1 MMLPHINSMIDS
13 TAVSNQLHPHQ
24 EYYHQPHQQVQPQPP
39 TVQQLPVLQGQPQ
52 QNLALQRLPPPPQ
65 IQDGHY
71 RQTGTTPD
79 SSGRK
84 RKRAKYVARACA
96 ECKRRKVK
104 CNGESRCDRCTKMNL
119 ECVYRGLEEYTQR
132 KTVWNGIRPDN
143 RQEQLSKV
151 LEADNSTN
159 IPSTSSNSQYL
170 DSNRSAT
177 SINNGAA
184 SSAYG
189 SAPSSSPGPVLS
201 HQHLP
206 TTSTT
211 YPTLPRMAQFTPLP
225 APLPRSHQFERTHIP
240 MSPNHGT
247 SVRPPKLLK
256 HVSDQSLSG
265 VSTPSDRSS
274 RSTSVG
280 YGSLSTLSPA
290 ASDMNNSNR
299 RPASLPKPARAWGK
313 DEAKSFSGPT
323 SSSFPFQQATRIL
336 DSERMGQAR
345 VDNKES
351 DEEDDEEQSEESE
364 VEDDDQSTA
373 TRRKL
378 SAAKS
383 KENKK
388 FLYID
393 HLEARRLIQVYESE
407 INCMYPIFEVQ
418 ELDTKYEDFRQYYEH
433 HGLNFPNAQDLSVV
447 KIILAI
453 ATSVT
458 ETHVTEGRKLYEE
471 VLKMTERKI
480 VAGTADVYTL
490 ISLWLIHNYQF
501 HTDLESLAYR
511 TICFCAILAIELGLH
526 QSSKMSQMFPDP
538 MQRERCRA
546 LFWCVYVVD
555 RRMAFSTGRPF
566 TLRDEDIDQELPQTY
581 TRDDEISD
589 DKRVR
594 ALYLNA
600 MIKYSEVAGR
610 VWKTVSAFNPPR
622 HFTINTGEID
632 YIEFLIHRW
641 KHSLPPDLNLHSAI
655 HGQQHPSPT
664 QFSGK
669 LQAILYLRHN
679 LMFLH
684 LYRPVLFSTRTI
696 AEHMPYALRA
706 VEIALDSIRVLSR
719 LHFETDLYASCQIHY
734 NYFLVSALGV
744 LFTAIIHAPA
754 VFAAPCKQEFN
765 MALDL
770 IKLFSKVS
778 RVGRRLWA
786 TVKKLRSVTAAYGI
800 GTYVAKPGPS
810 SASIEGAGNQ
820 EVRNATPASV
830 PAHVNSKTTSQ
841 PAAAHVSTYQSGG
854 YSAEPSTVDQ
864 HMIMPAGVAP
874 PSQTDKPNASVFD
887 GMIGNQTDHKAH
899 QLDDQDQQYVQG
911 DYVSPLAVSATSSSI
926 DGQNLSTEISD
937 LFNFMAAD
945 PQPGTSYSVP
955 TVPVME
961 LVDMRQPRE
970 SGAHAPSAARVPQ
983 MPVKQEQI
991 GYGYTPLGMEAAQVA
1006 QMLAQGAKGES
1017 TWDDELF
1024 RLIDNLF

>member
-1 MMLPHINSMIDS
+1 MLPHINSMID
-13 TAVSNQLHPHQ
+13 TTTVPQQPHHHQEYDNKPHQLHP
-24 EYYHQPHQQVQPQPP
+24 PP
-39 TVQQLPVLQGQPQ
+39 VTVQQLPFLQGQLQ
-52 QNLALQRLPPPPQ
+52 QNPPLQRLPPAPQ
-65 IQDGHY
+65 IQHGHNC
-71 RQTGTTPD
+71 QIGTTPD
-79 SSGRK
+79 GSGRK
-84 RKRAKYVARACA
+84 RKRAKYVAMACA

-104 CNGESRCDRCTKMNL
+104 CNGESKCDRCTKMNL

-132 KTVWNGIRPDN
+132 RIVWNGVGDPEN

-151 LEADNSTN
+151 LDEDNSTN
-159 IPSTSSNSQYL
+159 MPATSSNSQYS
-170 DSNRSAT
+170 DP
-177 SINNGAA
+177 NNGAA
-184 SSAYG
+184 NGVYG
-189 SAPSSSPGPVLS
+189 SAPSSSPGLVLP
-201 HQHLP
+201 HQNLP
-206 TTSTT
+206 TTSAAHL
-211 YPTLPRMAQFTPLP
+211 TLPPMAQFTSLR
-225 APLPRSHQFERTHIP
+225 APLPGSHQFEQTHIQ

-247 SVRPPKLLK
+247 SVRPPNLLK
-256 HVSDQSLSG
+256 PASDQSLSG
-265 VSTPSDRSS
+265 VSTPSGRSS

-290 ASDMNNSNR
+290 ASDMNR
-299 RPASLPKPARAWGK
+299 RAASLPKPARAWGE

-323 SSSFPFQQATRIL
+323 SSSFPFQQATRML
-336 DSERMGQAR
+336 DSERIGQAR
-345 VDNKES
+345 VNKES
-351 DEEDDEEQSEESE
+351 DEDDDEEQAEESE
-364 VEDDDQSTA
+364 VEDDDQSTTA
-373 TRRKL
+373 RRKL
-378 SAAKS
+378 SASKS
-383 KENKK
+383 KDKK

-433 HGLNFPNAQDLSVV
+433 HGLNFPNAEDLSVV

-480 VAGTADVYTL
+480 VAGTADLYTL

-526 QSSKMSQMFPDP
+526 RSSKMFQMFPDP

-581 TRDDEISD
+581 TRDEEISD

-594 ALYLNA
+594 AFYLNA
-600 MIKYSEVAGR
+600 MIKYSQVAGR

-622 HFTINTGEID
+622 HFTINTDEID

-641 KHSLPPDLNLHSAI
+641 KHSLPPELRLHSANDG
-655 HGQQHPSPT
+655 HQHPPPP
-664 QFSGK
+664 QFSSK
-669 LQAILYLRHN
+669 LQTILYLRHN

-696 AEHMPYALRA
+696 AEHMQYALRA

-744 LFTAIIHAPA
+744 LFTAIIHAPT

-786 TVKKLRSVTAAYGI
+786 TVKKLRSVTTAYGI
-800 GTYVAKPGPS
+800 GTSVAGGPS
-810 SASIEGAGNQ
+810 SVPIDGSGNQ
-820 EVRNATPASV
+820 EVRNAAPASV
-830 PAHVNSKTTSQ
+830 PAHVHSKTTSR
-841 PAAAHVSTYQSGG
+841 PVAAPVSTHQSGG
-854 YSAEPSTVDQ
+854 YSVEPSTVDP
-864 HMIMPAGVAP
+864 HMMMPADVART
-874 PSQTDKPNASVFD
+874 SQTPTPKTPMFD
-887 GMIGNQTDHKAH
+887 GMIGNQTVQKTH

-911 DYVSPLAVSATSSSI
+911 GYVSPLAVSASTSSI
-926 DGQNLSTEISD
+926 DGHNLSTEISD

-945 PQPGTSYSVP
+945 PQTETSYSVSSVS

-961 LVDMRQPRE
+961 LADTRQPWE
-970 SGAHAPSAARVPQ
+970 SGAHASSARVTQ
-983 MPVKQEQI
+983 MPVRPEQI
-991 GYGYTPLGMEAAQVA
+991 SCGYTPLGMEAAQIA
-1006 QMLAQGAKGES
+1006 QMLAQSAKGES